1 MLRIALFAAIGVAV
15 YLLWYPPNDGWSAVR
30 RWGPAAAAILFAL
43 LYVRSPID
51 LVPDRSAVGLVDDLL
66 VCIAALYWARR
77 ALRRAPHGIGSAPA
91 GSDDEGGERD
101 PHEVL
106 GVARG
111 ASKEEVAR
119 AYREQMKLY
128 HPDRVDG
135 LGDELQ
141 RVAHRRTLEIQAA
154 YERLR
159 AG

>member
-1 MLRIALFAAIGVAV
+1 MLRIALFAVIGVAV
-15 YLLWYPPNDGWSAVR
+15 YLLWRPPRDGWSALR
-30 RWGPAAAAILFAL
+30 RWAPAVAAILFAL
-43 LYVRSPID
+43 LYLRAPID
-51 LVPDRSAVGLVDDLL
+51 LVPDRSAVGFVDDLL
-66 VCIAALYWARR
+66 LGIAALYWARR
-77 ALRRAPHGIGSAPA
+77 AVRRARRGIDNEPRA
-91 GSDDEGGERD
+91 SDDEGGERD

-111 ASKEEVAR
+111 ASKDEVTR

-128 HPDRVDG
+128 HPDRVSG

-141 RVAHRRTLEIQAA
+141 RVAHRKTLEVQRA